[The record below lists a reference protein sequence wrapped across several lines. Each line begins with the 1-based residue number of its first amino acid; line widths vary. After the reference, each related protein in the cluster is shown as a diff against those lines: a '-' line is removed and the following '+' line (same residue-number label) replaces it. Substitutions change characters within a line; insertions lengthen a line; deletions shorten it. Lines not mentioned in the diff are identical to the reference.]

1 MSQSDVTLVM
11 RKAIHKVAIRL
22 DYTPWLARLIKVRQ
36 LLDSGKT
43 HAQFTALIG

>member
-22 DYTPWLARLIKVRQ
+22 DYTLASAADKARQ
-36 LLDSGKT
+36 ALDSGKT